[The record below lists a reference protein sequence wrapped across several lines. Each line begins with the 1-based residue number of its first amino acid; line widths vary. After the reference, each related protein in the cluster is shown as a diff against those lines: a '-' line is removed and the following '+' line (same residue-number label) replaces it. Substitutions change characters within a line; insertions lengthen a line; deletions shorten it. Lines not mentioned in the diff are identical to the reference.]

1 MNRRETE
8 TRHARSNTQTLT
20 TLEPALPCA
29 ELSFTRAEKSH
40 FNAAK
45 QLDDVASRS
54 AVNSYYDSLEKTEQE
69 EHYEAMHREKLANS
83 KQQSLSSYFSH
94 LGQKYRAQYM
104 EHKEERKERHPGQL
118 AINKRN
124 VRAVVTHEVRD
135 LKAAV
140 KPYVREGEQA
150 AVEVA
155 KEGAKLA
162 AQDKVKIGFYMESMC
177 PGCKYFTVK
186 VMQDLMKKPEFRSMV
201 DVQVYPY
208 GNGQLS
214 GDKITCQ
221 HGADECLGNQVIA
234 CMQKKYPITE
244 ASPGFFPAFACME
257 AKDGKP
263 VDEGQS
269 CATDNN
275 LDWAAIQSCANGAD
289 GSALAL
295 NAAQATESLSP
306 AHEYAPW
313 VTLNGKPMRDDAYN
327 LAEKVCESYTGS
339 KPGMCSTA
347 SVRATRSQ
355 ALVLVKEHGFPVCAK
370 KSGVV

>member
-1 MNRRETE
+1 MN
-8 TRHARSNTQTLT
+8 H
-20 TLEPALPCA
+20 
-29 ELSFTRAEKSH
+29 
-40 FNAAK
+40 
-45 QLDDVASRS
+45 
-54 AVNSYYDSLEKTEQE
+54 EQ
-69 EHYEAMHREKLANS
+69 
-83 KQQSLSSYFSH
+83 
-94 LGQKYRAQYM
+94 

-140 KPYVREGEQA
+140 KPYVREGEKA

-155 KEGAKLA
+155 KQGAKLA

-208 GNGQLS
+208 GNGELS

-221 HGADECLGNQVIA
+221 HGADECLGNQIIA

-244 ASPGFFPAFACME
+244 SSPGFFPAFACME
-257 AKDGKP
+257 AKNGKP

-269 CATDNN
+269 CATDNSEMSPYTIHQTPHTIHPIPHN
-275 LDWAAIQSCANGAD
+275 LQPTTYT
-289 GSALAL
+289 
-295 NAAQATESLSP
+295 QHP
-306 AHEYAPW
+306 APYI
-313 VTLNGKPMRDDAYN
+313 M
-327 LAEKVCESYTGS
+327 
-339 KPGMCSTA
+339 
-347 SVRATRSQ
+347 
-355 ALVLVKEHGFPVCAK
+355 HGQ
-370 KSGVV
+370 